1 MLVVGLVD
9 AASVGPALGG
19 VRQTQRLVRARVRV
33 RVRVRVSESGLE
45 SGLVRLGVRVSGTWI
60 CSVLASWAS

>member
-1 MLVVGLVD
+1 LLVVGLVD

-19 VRQTQRLVRARVRV
+19 VRQTQRLVRARV

>member
-33 RVRVRVSESGLE
+33 RVRVSESGLE
-45 SGLVRLGVRVSGTWI
+45 SGLVRVGVRVSGAWI
-60 CSVLASWAS
+60 CSVHASWAS

>member
-19 VRQTQRLVRARVRV
+19 VRQTQRLVRARV